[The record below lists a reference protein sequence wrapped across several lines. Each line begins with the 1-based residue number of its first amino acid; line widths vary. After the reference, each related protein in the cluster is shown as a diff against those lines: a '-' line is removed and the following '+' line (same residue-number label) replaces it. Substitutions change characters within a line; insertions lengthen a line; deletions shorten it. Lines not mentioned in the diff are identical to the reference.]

1 LSFRGQTVLSWRANT
16 VALLGYLAL
25 AVVLIGHSAIFRL
38 DSECIC
44 GGGADPMQYVWSIK
58 WVPWAIGHGHN
69 PFLTNAMW
77 APGPFDLAATG
88 WTPLAALVAI
98 PVTLTIGP
106 LASYNL
112 LILASP
118 ALAAFFA
125 FRLCHYI
132 TGRVAP
138 AVVGGFMFGF
148 SSYVVG
154 QMIGHLHLTL
164 VFFIPLAVEFVL
176 RHLDG
181 RSSRRRFVIE
191 IAAVVVGQALLSTEV
206 LFTALMFGA
215 ITLVAGWAFADTE
228 LRERIRRTTVDIV
241 FGGIVGAVVL
251 SPFLY
256 YAVIYDSPPPLID
269 ESRLPMDALNPLVPT
284 PVDHIGQHSF
294 AAVAETFHGAFAE
307 SGGYIGIA
315 VVILVGWWLIST
327 WKRRATRVMLVV
339 LAFGILLS
347 LGTAL
352 NIAGHPT
359 ISLPWKLVENL
370 PVFEQVIPERLALY
384 TSLVVAIAVA
394 EVLAARVGAAWL
406 RWGLAVIGVA
416 MLIPAGSSPLF
427 HSKQPEPTFFTTD
440 QYKRYLRPEETV
452 LTFPFSQLGYSMLWQ
467 VRADMYFRVAGGY
480 LAQQPPDEY
489 LEEPAV
495 LQFYAQEANAE
506 TPCLI
511 KSFIERRDVGAVL
524 LESTSTEPWRPAL
537 AELGLHRRQ
546 VGGMDVYSI
555 PDSLPTPS
563 ACEAS

>member
-215 ITLVAGWAFADTE
+215 ITLVAG
-228 LRERIRRTTVDIV
+228 
-241 FGGIVGAVVL
+241 
-251 SPFLY
+251 
-256 YAVIYDSPPPLID
+256 PP
-269 ESRLPMDALNPLVPT
+269 
-284 PVDHIGQHSF
+284 
-294 AAVAETFHGAFAE
+294 
-307 SGGYIGIA
+307 
-315 VVILVGWWLIST
+315 
-327 WKRRATRVMLVV
+327 
-339 LAFGILLS
+339 
-347 LGTAL
+347 
-352 NIAGHPT
+352 
-359 ISLPWKLVENL
+359 
-370 PVFEQVIPERLALY
+370 
-384 TSLVVAIAVA
+384 
-394 EVLAARVGAAWL
+394 
-406 RWGLAVIGVA
+406 
-416 MLIPAGSSPLF
+416 
-427 HSKQPEPTFFTTD
+427 
-440 QYKRYLRPEETV
+440 
-452 LTFPFSQLGYSMLWQ
+452 
-467 VRADMYFRVAGGY
+467 
-480 LAQQPPDEY
+480 
-489 LEEPAV
+489 
-495 LQFYAQEANAE
+495 
-506 TPCLI
+506 
-511 KSFIERRDVGAVL
+511 
-524 LESTSTEPWRPAL
+524 STSSSA
-537 AELGLHRRQ
+537 A
-546 VGGMDVYSI
+546 S
-555 PDSLPTPS
+555 SAPS
-563 ACEAS
+563 SSRHSSTTR